1 MKGMI
6 LAAGRGERLR
16 PLTDHTPK
24 PLLEI
29 HGKPLIVHQLHWL
42 RAAGITELVIN
53 LHHLG
58 DQIEAALGDGAA
70 FDVTISY
77 SHEQSLL
84 DTGGGIRRA
93 LPLLGKEPFLIL
105 NGDIWT
111 DFDFSVLPSSLGSD
125 LAHLVL
131 IDRPAHREVGD
142 FDLQGDRVR
151 RDGNREMVYPG
162 ISVLAPELFDE
173 SVEATTGVFSL
184 TRDLLFDV
192 SRQGRVGG
200 QRFTGTWFDI
210 GSADQ
215 LTAARASHD
224 TGRRQTPRD

>member
-1 MKGMI
+1 
-6 LAAGRGERLR
+6 
-16 PLTDHTPK
+16 
-24 PLLEI
+24 
-29 HGKPLIVHQLHWL
+29 V
-42 RAAGITELVIN
+42 N
-53 LHHLG
+53 
-58 DQIEAALGDGAA
+58 
-70 FDVTISY
+70 ISY

-93 LPLLGKEPFLIL
+93 LPMLGKEPFLIL

-131 IDRPAHREVGD
+131 IDRPAHRELGD

-162 ISVLAPELFDE
+162 ISVLAPELF
-173 SVEATTGVFSL
+173 VELQVTTSVFSL

-200 QRFTGTWFDI
+200 QRFAGTWFDI
-210 GSADQ
+210 GSPDQ
-215 LTAARASHD
+215 LAAARASHD
-224 TGRRQTPRD
+224 TGRRQTRRD